1 MKGSFDLFLE
11 TMQSFRIPKGGL
23 ILESFF
29 TLAQISKKNFLRL
42 SHLYQNNRHQKE
54 IGLIFEVS
62 YYRRVVLGCIYA

>member
-29 TLAQISKKNFLRL
+29 TLAQISKKKL
-42 SHLYQNNRHQKE
+42 SE
-54 IGLIFEVS
+54 IEPPLSE
-62 YYRRVVLGCIYA
+62 